1 MHYDYALEKTYK
13 RMLFYENYLAKLELI
28 RYINNPKTFYK
39 EAAYYKRVD
48 KKKTFYS
55 KLCKIQYKNFNRGT
69 GYLTHGFDMYR
80 GSFHGQMIRA
90 LINYC
95 NLNKDDIILD
105 PFCGSGTTLIEASLL
120 GLKSIGIDINP
131 IACLSSKV
139 KVESL
144 RKAAKN
150 SCLIGSWRLVTY

>member
-55 KLCKIQYKNFNRGT
+55 KLCKI
-69 GYLTHGFDMYR
+69 
-80 GSFHGQMIRA
+80 
-90 LINYC
+90 
-95 NLNKDDIILD
+95 
-105 PFCGSGTTLIEASLL
+105 
-120 GLKSIGIDINP
+120 
-131 IACLSSKV
+131 
-139 KVESL
+139 
-144 RKAAKN
+144 
-150 SCLIGSWRLVTY
+150 